1 MADDLFADAEMFGFE
16 TRAIRA
22 GQRHDPTSGAVVT
35 PISLA
40 TTFVQEE
47 PGVHRG
53 YEYSRTNNPTR
64 QALQE
69 CLASLEGAAY
79 GLAFASGMSAE
90 DTLLRTL
97 SPGDHI
103 VLGNDAYGGTFRLI
117 SAVLAP
123 MGFAWTA
130 ADLTDPDALR
140 AAMRPET
147 KIVWAET
154 PTNPLLTVVDIA
166 AIAEIVHEGDARLV
180 VDNTFATP
188 YLQQPLSHGADV
200 VVHSTTKYCGGHS
213 DVVGGFLA
221 TNDTELSDRLAYLQN
236 AIGAVGSPFDNY
248 LTLRGLKTLAVRM
261 DRHCENA
268 RAVVELLQ
276 GHDKVTHVL
285 YPGLSDHPGHDAAAR
300 QMKDFGGMVSFRV
313 AGGADAAMRLT
324 TTTQVFS
331 LAESLGAVESLIEHP
346 GVMTHA
352 SAVGSELE
360 VPADLVRLSIG
371 IESTQDI
378 LDDLCQAL
386 DRL

>member
-69 CLASLEGAAY
+69 CLASLEGAAH

-130 ADLTDPDALR
+130 TDLTDPDACGPPCGP
-140 AAMRPET
+140 RPRSCGPRRR
-147 KIVWAET
+147 
-154 PTNPLLTVVDIA
+154 PT
-166 AIAEIVHEGDARLV
+166 
-180 VDNTFATP
+180 
-188 YLQQPLSHGADV
+188 
-200 VVHSTTKYCGGHS
+200 
-213 DVVGGFLA
+213 
-221 TNDTELSDRLAYLQN
+221 
-236 AIGAVGSPFDNY
+236 
-248 LTLRGLKTLAVRM
+248 
-261 DRHCENA
+261 HC
-268 RAVVELLQ
+268 
-276 GHDKVTHVL
+276 
-285 YPGLSDHPGHDAAAR
+285 
-300 QMKDFGGMVSFRV
+300 
-313 AGGADAAMRLT
+313 
-324 TTTQVFS
+324 
-331 LAESLGAVESLIEHP
+331 
-346 GVMTHA
+346 
-352 SAVGSELE
+352 
-360 VPADLVRLSIG
+360 
-371 IESTQDI
+371 
-378 LDDLCQAL
+378 
-386 DRL
+386 

>member
-69 CLASLEGAAY
+69 CLASLEGAAH

-130 ADLTDPDALR
+130 TDLTDPDALR

-154 PTNPLLTVVDIA
+154 PTNPLLTVVDIS

-213 DVVGGFLA
+213 DVVGGALI
-221 TNDTELSDRLAYLQN
+221 TSNDAPSNQLGQRS
-236 AIGAVGSPFDNY
+236 SCKP
-248 LTLRGLKTLAVRM
+248 K
-261 DRHCENA
+261 HA
-268 RAVVELLQ
+268 RSS
-276 GHDKVTHVL
+276 HH
-285 YPGLSDHPGHDAAAR
+285 SN
-300 QMKDFGGMVSFRV
+300 MKDSCFMQSV
-313 AGGADAAMRLT
+313 ANLRKTCTLY
-324 TTTQVFS
+324 
-331 LAESLGAVESLIEHP
+331 
-346 GVMTHA
+346 
-352 SAVGSELE
+352 
-360 VPADLVRLSIG
+360 R
-371 IESTQDI
+371 
-378 LDDLCQAL
+378 
-386 DRL
+386 